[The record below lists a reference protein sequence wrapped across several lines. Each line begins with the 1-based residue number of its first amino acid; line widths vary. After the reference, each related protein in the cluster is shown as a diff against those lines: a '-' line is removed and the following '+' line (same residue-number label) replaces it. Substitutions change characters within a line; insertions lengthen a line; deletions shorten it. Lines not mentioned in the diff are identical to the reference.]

1 MPAATSM
8 DPQPLLAV
16 PGAGTRGLQQL
27 NETQRTV
34 ADTQQV
40 GADIIETLGVQREQL
55 TGAVQTQNEMES
67 VLTRSSNLIKRM
79 LRRADMI
86 KLTLWLIVFALLCTI
101 VGIALYRW
109 GPNAHGK
116 HSPSPPTGPQQPLV
130 QASAS
135 AASAA
140 ASAAT
145 SAAASAAA
153 KAAPSSPLA
162 SAGRRL
168 QERRRLNEVR
178 PLGGGVV
185 ILLVVSVLTLLGCYF
200 AGAMQPARRACVSCS
215 LFVLFSATLLF
226 LSCYPRQT
234 DEWRDYAGPTDASP
248 LLRSLFALLLFL
260 TALAGPI
267 AIAATHLAPPQ
278 RIDWPPPL
286 SACKEEAG
294 GAA

>member
-1 MPAATSM
+1 MASVRRHCGTAEIWGDMGRYGEARPSPHPLCRAASGCS
-8 DPQPLLAV
+8 PRS
-16 PGAGTRGLQQL
+16 TRG
-27 NETQRTV
+27 RWC
-34 ADTQQV
+34 V
-40 GADIIETLGVQREQL
+40 GRWCAQGV
-55 TGAVQTQNEMES
+55 
-67 VLTRSSNLIKRM
+67 
-79 LRRADMI
+79 
-86 KLTLWLIVFALLCTI
+86 
-101 VGIALYRW
+101 
-109 GPNAHGK
+109 
-116 HSPSPPTGPQQPLV
+116 
-130 QASAS
+130 S
-135 AASAA
+135 AA
-140 ASAAT
+140 
-145 SAAASAAA
+145 
-153 KAAPSSPLA
+153 P
-162 SAGRRL
+162 
-168 QERRRLNEVR
+168 
-178 PLGGGVV
+178 GVV

-215 LFVLFSATLLF
+215 LFVLFCALACCLLALPFSSCLPPPASPSSVAATLLF